1 MSTIEKNKTLITAA
15 TGNVGAPLVKALQRK
30 GIPFTAATRNADKAE
45 AKLGD
50 ELSTVY
56 FDFSDPGSFRSALD
70 GVETLFLCGPSATP
84 GAQDMLLPLIDEAE
98 RQSVKHIVF
107 IASYPK
113 VMEAIQNAGIAYTFL
128 KANFFMQN
136 FEIYQVED
144 IKNQSQI
151 FMPAGEGKA
160 PFIHTR
166 DIGEVAAE
174 VLANL
179 NKYTGETL
187 YLTGPELLDHY
198 EVAQVFSEVLGRKI
212 TYQNPDNETYRSEM
226 KKRGFSEAYIN
237 AMIAVFGKIK
247 KGQVAKTSP
256 AVEQL
261 LGRKPLTLKSYVQEN
276 RDLFQ

>member
-1 MSTIEKNKTLITAA
+1 MEKNKTLITAA

-30 GIPFTAATRNADKAE
+30 GIPFTAATRDEDKAKQ
-45 AKLGD
+45 KLGSD
-50 ELSTVY
+50 INTVY
-56 FDFSDPGSFRSALD
+56 FDFSDPGSFRPALD
-70 GVETLFLCGPSATP
+70 GVETMFLCGPSATP
-84 GAQDMLLPLIDEAE
+84 GAQEMLLPLIDEAE
-98 RQSVKHIVF
+98 RQNVKHIVF

-113 VMEAIQNAGIAYTFL
+113 VMEAIQNAGMDYTFL
-128 KANFFMQN
+128 RANFFMQN

-144 IKNQSQI
+144 IKKRSQI
-151 FMPAGEGKA
+151 FMPTGEGKA

-212 TYQNPDNETYRSEM
+212 TYQNPDEETYRKEM
-226 KKRGFSEAYIN
+226 EKRGFSDTYIN

-247 KGQVAKTSP
+247 KGQVAESSQT
-256 AVEQL
+256 VENTL
-261 LGRKPLTLKSYVQEN
+261 DRKPLTLKQYVQEK

>member
-1 MSTIEKNKTLITAA
+1 
-15 TGNVGAPLVKALQRK
+15 
-30 GIPFTAATRNADKAE
+30 
-45 AKLGD
+45 
-50 ELSTVY
+50 
-56 FDFSDPGSFRSALD
+56 
-70 GVETLFLCGPSATP
+70 
-84 GAQDMLLPLIDEAE
+84 
-98 RQSVKHIVF
+98 HIVF

-113 VMEAIQNAGIAYTFL
+113 VMEAIQNAGMDYTFL
-128 KANFFMQN
+128 RANFFMQN

-144 IKNQSQI
+144 IKNRSQI
-151 FMPAGEGKA
+151 FMPTGEGKA

-174 VLANL
+174 VLASL

-212 TYQNPDNETYRSEM
+212 TYQNPDEDTYRKEM

-247 KGQVAKTSP
+247 KGQVATTSQT
-256 AVEQL
+256 VENTL
-261 LGRKPLTLKSYVQEN
+261 DRKPLTLKQYVQEK
-276 RDLFQ
+276 RDVFQ